1 MIRVDGNREDK
12 VIKLIEEHGFYENEE
27 QQNFTKDILVSGNK
41 SKMSV
46 FFPQSHINTVDI
58 HFETK
63 DRWMSFS
70 IPGQVSIDDLLYA
83 IDKLVLNID
92 AIYIKFEKKRSTC
105 KGVCFHHLCTREYL
119 KCFGC
124 GNVIDLSEY

>member
-27 QQNFTKDILVSGNK
+27 QQNFTKDILVFGNK
-41 SKMSV
+41 SKMLV

-58 HFETK
+58 VFETK

-70 IPGQVSIDDLLYA
+70 IPGQVSIDDLLYT
-83 IDKLVLNID
+83 INKLVLNID
-92 AIYIKFEKKRSTC
+92 TIYIKFAKKRSTC
-105 KGVCFHHLCTREYL
+105 KVSCFHHLCTREYL

>member
-27 QQNFTKDILVSGNK
+27 QQNFTKDILVFGNK
-41 SKMSV
+41 SKMLV
-46 FFPQSHINTVDI
+46 FFTQSHINTVDI

-70 IPGQVSIDDLLYA
+70 IPSQVSIDDLLYA
-83 IDKLVLNID
+83 INKLVLNID
-92 AIYIKFEKKRSTC
+92 TIYTKFAKKRSTC
-105 KGVCFHHLCTREYL
+105 KVSCFHHLCTREYL